1 MKMRRIIYL
10 LMILAVGI
18 PVFLGY
24 SRPPSRLVSAERM
37 YEVMAKT
44 EFKPGEVAMVWLD
57 FGPGTLAENQPQAEV
72 ILEHLF
78 RRRVPVVL
86 LSQYQQA
93 EVALQRVPREV
104 AKRLERELPD
114 QRWSYGE
121 AWINAGFRPGG
132 AIFIQALVNASDI
145 SKFLGRDVT
154 GMPITQYPNFA
165 AIGGV
170 ERVKLVGEVTG
181 LTGVFDTIIQFF
193 QKGGYRPT
201 VVHGCTS
208 ITIPEAY
215 IFLDSGQLKGLLEG
229 IAGAAWY
236 SEILKQHY
244 PKSDNTKLLV
254 VNTALSAA
262 HLVIILLIVIG
273 NLVPLY
279 QLLRQR
285 LWGSHG

>member
-1 MKMRRIIYL
+1 M
-10 LMILAVGI
+10 
-18 PVFLGY
+18 
-24 SRPPSRLVSAERM
+24 
-37 YEVMAKT
+37 
-44 EFKPGEVAMVWLD
+44 
-57 FGPGTLAENQPQAEV
+57 
-72 ILEHLF
+72 
-78 RRRVPVVL
+78 
-86 LSQYQQA
+86 
-93 EVALQRVPREV
+93 
-104 AKRLERELPD
+104 
-114 QRWSYGE
+114 
-121 AWINAGFRPGG
+121 
-132 AIFIQALVNASDI
+132 
-145 SKFLGRDVT
+145 T

-165 AIGGV
+165 AIGAV

-236 SEILKQHY
+236 SEVLKQHY